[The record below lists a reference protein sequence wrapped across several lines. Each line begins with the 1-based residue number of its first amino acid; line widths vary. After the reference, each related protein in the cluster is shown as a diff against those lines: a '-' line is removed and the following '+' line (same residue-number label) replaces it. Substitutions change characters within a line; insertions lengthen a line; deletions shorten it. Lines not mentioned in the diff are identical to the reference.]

1 MTHNLFIMYT
11 CWPPY
16 VNKIPGL
23 FPCLVC
29 YHIEPK
35 TKWPTFYRRH
45 FQIYFLNENVYVV
58 LQMSLKFIPWDYIAN
73 TRSCM
78 GADQVTSQYLK
89 QWWSG
94 SLTPICV
101 RRPQY
106 ISIYTYGNIYKSIY
120 VMWIRVKHQIFPRAT
135 VKWSKKSSLNNF
147 RKSKT
152 IYEAMYKISSVNL
165 PLLIWFSVGQ
175 IWSSRDKMMV
185 KRVITHDKVD
195 IIALWPISPTLCA
208 AKSLD
213 SLHRGSLTQWP
224 QRDAA

>member
-1 MTHNLFIMYT
+1 MLGLLSHWAQNKMADILQTTFSNIFFKWKCVCCASNVIEIYSLGLYCQYAIMHG
-11 CWPPY
+11 CWPGDKP
-16 VNKIPGL
+16 IPETVVIR
-23 FPCLVC
+23 FTDAYMRQEAPI
-29 YHIEPK
+29 HI
-35 TKWPTFYRRH
+35 Y
-45 FQIYFLNENVYVV
+45 
-58 LQMSLKFIPWDYIAN
+58 
-73 TRSCM
+73 
-78 GADQVTSQYLK
+78 
-89 QWWSG
+89 
-94 SLTPICV
+94 
-101 RRPQY
+101 
-106 ISIYTYGNIYKSIY
+106 IYTYGNIYKSIY

-135 VKWSKKSSLNNF
+135 VKWSKKCSLNNF

-185 KRVITHDKVD
+185 KRVITHNKVD

-213 SLHRGSLTQWP
+213 SLHRGYLTQWS